1 MGRHHKKTRKSGG
14 NKGGKQELNFI
25 PFEETDEHVGLD
37 IDQYEANLL

>member
-14 NKGGKQELNFI
+14 NKGAKQELNFI

-37 IDQYEANLL
+37 IDQHEGILL